1 MKEARRNIF
10 LQSLLSTRMRMQL
23 QFMLSWSLTRP
34 TADEAPVLSA
44 ALRQSDA
51 HFAVQVCVRLK
62 SGGRRRRRRPNE
74 WMAGAGGRR
83 RRRGRRDEEG
93 REGRPESAA
102 KVPKIPTVGSEIAGR
117 WEGEEGRKGEAGR

>member
-74 WMAGAGGRR
+74 WMAGAGGRGARTER
-83 RRRGRRDEEG
+83 RR

-117 WEGEEGRKGEAGR
+117 WEGRKGEAGR